1 LKKSINVGAYGW
13 RHKHWLNTFYPDDIP
28 DEVQGED
35 WLLTYYSNE
44 FDTVLVPAEYWR
56 GKEKVDCAS
65 WLEDVHEDFLF
76 FVEYHPSMFDCISVS
91 DWVKNLNKL
100 KPQLCGIVVLDE
112 GSWVENAQLS
122 HLLESSGMDI
132 WGVGSNG
139 IWRQDKHQSS
149 SFAYVEY
156 ELTNLR
162 QARSLVDEY
171 VDSCSDDKSQ
181 ATIIVHH
188 EQLQASD
195 LAKFRSVL
203 EIMGH

>member
-1 LKKSINVGAYGW
+1 MKKSINVGAYGW

-28 DEVQGED
+28 DEGRGED

-44 FDTVLVPAEYWR
+44 FDTVLVPAKYWCAN
-56 GKEKVDCAS
+56 EKVDCES
-65 WLEDVHEDFLF
+65 WLEDVHEGFRF
-76 FVEYHPSMFDCISVS
+76 FVEYHASMFDCISVS

-112 GSWVENAQLS
+112 GSWVENAQLN
-122 HLLESSGMDI
+122 HLLESSGLVV

-149 SFAYVEY
+149 SFVYIEN

-162 QARSLVDEY
+162 QARSIVDEY
-171 VDSCSDDKSQ
+171 ASSCIDDESQ

-188 EQLQASD
+188 ERLQASD

-203 EIMGH
+203 EIMGY